1 MTFDPGQAAEAGDG
15 GAGLTTSLEALLVV
29 LDRPLEVDEVAS
41 AWSEPVEAVEA
52 ALTDL
57 AAAYERDR
65 RGLRLRQGASGWR
78 LYAAPEAAD
87 RVRAVVVQETTA
99 RLSPAALETLAV
111 IAYQQPVSRSRVAAV
126 RGVNVDAVV
135 RTLIVRGLVEPG
147 DPDPVTGALLYRT
160 TTAFLDAIGVGGLED
175 LPALPPLLPDVA
187 TIGFDSAEGSI

>member
-1 MTFDPGQAAEAGDG
+1 MVDAEPANDGDV
-15 GAGLTTSLEALLVV
+15 GLTPSLEALLIV
-29 LDRPLEVDEVAS
+29 LDRPLEVDEVAA
-41 AWSEPVEAVEA
+41 AWSQPAA
-52 ALTDL
+52 ALENALTAIADS
-57 AAAYERDR
+57 YERDG
-65 RGLRLRQGASGWR
+65 RGLRLRRSASGWR

-135 RTLIVRGLVEPG
+135 RTLTVRGLVEPG

-160 TTAFLDAIGVGGLED
+160 TTAFLDAIGVGTLDE
-175 LPALPPLLPDVA
+175 LPSLPPLLPDVA
-187 TIGFDSAEGSI
+187 TIGADSAEGSI